1 MKNLIKFCL
10 CTFLI
15 AGSLTA
21 CKSGNS
27 THVPDSTRVDS
38 AKVDTT
44 AGKNGSP
51 ASIDTG
57 IDKSGSGGT
66 DTVKK
71 DGSN

>member
-1 MKNLIKFCL
+1 MKNSVKFCL
-10 CTFLI
+10 GALLV
-15 AGSLTA
+15 AGSLNA

-27 THVPDSTRVDS
+27 TRVPDSTRVDS
-38 AKVDTT
+38 AKIDTN

-51 ASIDTG
+51 NSIDTG